1 MAILKVKLISIG
13 KLKEAYLKDAVK
25 EYSKRMQSFAKL
37 EIIELDEVRINNDS
51 EVAKALDKEAELIK
65 KHLNNDDYLIVL
77 DVAGKMLNNLEYV
90 KIIDEACLNG
100 YSTFTFVIGSSHGL
114 ADSIKSKAN
123 LKWSFS
129 KLVFP
134 HQLMRVLL
142 LEQIYRGFKIQNN
155 QPYHK

>member
-1 MAILKVKLISIG
+1 MKVKLISIG